1 MNYLETINY
10 GNKILKSHNISSYN
24 LDSELILAN
33 VLNST
38 REEILTNLDK
48 KVDDINFN
56 KYNKLIF
63 RRKNNE
69 PIAYILKNKE
79 FWKNNFIVD
88 KSVLIPR
95 PETEIIVDEVLKLTN
110 FNSSKQF
117 LDIGT
122 GSGCIILSVIKERP
136 KSRGTAIDIS
146 KKALK
151 VAITNAKMHHL
162 ENKIKFI
169 NNDVD
174 KHYHNKYDFI
184 LSNPPYIDIFNLK
197 RLEKNVR
204 LFEPILALKAG
215 IDGFNE
221 IKKIIYKSKKLL
233 KLKGKLIFEI
243 GNNQMLKSV
252 ILLKKNGFYIDKICK
267 DIQFFPRVI
276 VSTKIK

>member
-10 GNKILKSHNISSYN
+10 GNKILKSHKINSYN

-48 KVDDINFN
+48 KVDNINFN

-69 PIAYILKNKE
+69 PLAYILQNKE

-88 KSVLIPR
+88 KNVLIPR

-136 KSRGTAIDIS
+136 KSRGTAIEIS

-174 KHYHNKYDFI
+174 KHYYNKYDFI
-184 LSNPPYIDIFNLK
+184 LSNPPYIDVFNLK

-204 LFEPILALKAG
+204 LYEPILALKAG
-215 IDGFNE
+215 INGLSE

-243 GNNQMLKSV
+243 GNNQMLESV
-252 ILLKKNGFYIDKICK
+252 ILLKKHGFYINKICK
-267 DIQFFPRVI
+267 DIQFLPRVI
-276 VSTKIK
+276 ISTKIK

>member
-10 GNKILKSHNISSYN
+10 GNKILKSQNINSYN

-38 REEILTNLDK
+38 REEILTNLNK

-69 PIAYILKNKE
+69 PIAYILQNKE

-88 KSVLIPR
+88 KNVLIPR

-122 GSGCIILSVIKERP
+122 GSGC
-136 KSRGTAIDIS
+136 
-146 KKALK
+146 
-151 VAITNAKMHHL
+151 
-162 ENKIKFI
+162 
-169 NNDVD
+169 
-174 KHYHNKYDFI
+174 
-184 LSNPPYIDIFNLK
+184 
-197 RLEKNVR
+197 
-204 LFEPILALKAG
+204 
-215 IDGFNE
+215 
-221 IKKIIYKSKKLL
+221 
-233 KLKGKLIFEI
+233 
-243 GNNQMLKSV
+243 
-252 ILLKKNGFYIDKICK
+252 
-267 DIQFFPRVI
+267 
-276 VSTKIK
+276 

>member
-10 GNKILKSHNISSYN
+10 GNKILKSQNINSYN

-38 REEILTNLDK
+38 REEILTNLNK
-48 KVDDINFN
+48 KVDDMNFK

-63 RRKNNE
+63 RRKKNE
-69 PIAYILKNKE
+69 PIAYILQNKE

-88 KSVLIPR
+88 KNVLIPR

-122 GSGCIILSVIKERP
+122 GSGCIIISVIKERP

-151 VAITNAKMHHL
+151 VAITNAKMHQL

-174 KHYHNKYDFI
+174 KHYYNKYDFI

-197 RLEKNVR
+197 RLEKNVK
-204 LFEPILALKAG
+204 LFEPTLALKAG
-215 IDGFNE
+215 IDGLSE

-243 GNNQMLKSV
+243 GNNQMQKSV
-252 ILLKKNGFYIDKICK
+252 LLLKNNGFYINKICK

-276 VSTKIK
+276 ISTKIK